1 MSVQHSKFSTGIKI
15 YRGKSIP
22 NYKNNIINIQNGKIE
37 YNDYKMMENIPN
49 IKMDYTNNFFFR
61 NSDDDYYYKY
71 NYFNSIEDNHKYN
84 RESSSSYITSDYE
97 DMYINY
103 FPNKINYNNNDDYN
117 RRISSPQI
125 KKSPII
131 NNYLKL
137 DSPKIKNFR
146 FYESSNNDENLNIYY
161 ENEENKNEIIN
172 YDSKR
177 SNKVLFSPKSNYNQ
191 FQNINL
197 YPPPNNII
205 NSNKQIEI
213 NNQNILSKSIN
224 QNFKFLNEKNMNFNK
239 KKQKKKN
246 VNNNTT
252 NNTYN
257 NNIYYINNPINVNN
271 NKKIKDKNNIINN
284 NFNNYNNFKF
294 KKYNN
299 NKNLVYKSVDFS
311 NNNKENNID
320 YFIINKKYRSTKDY
334 ILKAVIL
341 IQRVFRGYLLKIKLY
356 NHVNLYICCKRGV
369 YILEHLFLIIKRK
382 EFFKLKKII
391 YSYKKRNSISYSF
404 SIKEKSKSNSCL
416 RFNNNNIK
424 KKVERNNENNSII
437 KSINIFRQELRDS
450 FNIINR
456 NIKKEE
462 NNEKKLKSKLNDV
475 IKENNELKNK
485 LIDNKNIK
493 EKIKNLIDENIK
505 NHNINTII
513 MRDNKQLA
521 KKLKDFQEYR
531 NNKLIIEIQPSS
543 FYLIKEENNEKIK
556 YQELKLS
563 KEVYKNKLKKIMLEK
578 LVNKRMNNRDNLM
591 KEKIYKFKNVS
602 KRLNEL
608 SSKRILYLTKIFNII
623 GKYILLKVNKCFWIL
638 INFAKQNQIIHQKI
652 KEINEIKMNLK
663 KEQLKKIISIIEQK
677 KRKILYKCLCQ
688 IIINNIRFNIDKEN
702 KENKQFKK
710 LEKLK
715 KIFIKYEKNV
725 KLIYKVFLEKWN
737 LSAKIIGMRDAA
749 RDKKKKRKLKKKNNK
764 LLYNQNK
771 NFIITENKNNY
782 NGGQKLFKS
791 SNEFFILPN
800 RTIINDVKD
809 SITKSIK
816 ENKEKTKS
824 FNKKITKNK
833 NKILYKN
840 INKDENC
847 NSNQFNINKR
857 NEESNEDSGDTFEFE
872 NNSD

>member
-1 MSVQHSKFSTGIKI
+1 
-15 YRGKSIP
+15 
-22 NYKNNIINIQNGKIE
+22 
-37 YNDYKMMENIPN
+37 
-49 IKMDYTNNFFFR
+49 
-61 NSDDDYYYKY
+61 
-71 NYFNSIEDNHKYN
+71 
-84 RESSSSYITSDYE
+84 
-97 DMYINY
+97 
-103 FPNKINYNNNDDYN
+103 
-117 RRISSPQI
+117 
-125 KKSPII
+125 
-131 NNYLKL
+131 
-137 DSPKIKNFR
+137 
-146 FYESSNNDENLNIYY
+146 
-161 ENEENKNEIIN
+161 
-172 YDSKR
+172 
-177 SNKVLFSPKSNYNQ
+177 
-191 FQNINL
+191 
-197 YPPPNNII
+197 
-205 NSNKQIEI
+205 
-213 NNQNILSKSIN
+213 
-224 QNFKFLNEKNMNFNK
+224 
-239 KKQKKKN
+239 
-246 VNNNTT
+246 
-252 NNTYN
+252 
-257 NNIYYINNPINVNN
+257 
-271 NKKIKDKNNIINN
+271 
-284 NFNNYNNFKF
+284 
-294 KKYNN
+294 
-299 NKNLVYKSVDFS
+299 
-311 NNNKENNID
+311 
-320 YFIINKKYRSTKDY
+320 
-334 ILKAVIL
+334 
-341 IQRVFRGYLLKIKLY
+341 
-356 NHVNLYICCKRGV
+356 
-369 YILEHLFLIIKRK
+369 
-382 EFFKLKKII
+382 
-391 YSYKKRNSISYSF
+391 
-404 SIKEKSKSNSCL
+404 
-416 RFNNNNIK
+416 
-424 KKVERNNENNSII
+424 
-437 KSINIFRQELRDS
+437 
-450 FNIINR
+450 
-456 NIKKEE
+456 
-462 NNEKKLKSKLNDV
+462 
-475 IKENNELKNK
+475 
-485 LIDNKNIK
+485 
-493 EKIKNLIDENIK
+493 
-505 NHNINTII
+505 
-513 MRDNKQLA
+513 
-521 KKLKDFQEYR
+521 
-531 NNKLIIEIQPSS
+531 
-543 FYLIKEENNEKIK
+543 
-556 YQELKLS
+556 
-563 KEVYKNKLKKIMLEK
+563 
-578 LVNKRMNNRDNLM
+578 M

-737 LSAKIIGMRDAA
+737 LSAKIIGIRDAA

>member
-1 MSVQHSKFSTGIKI
+1 MSVHHSKLSTGIKI

-22 NYKNNIINIQNGKIE
+22 NYKNNIINIQNEKND
-37 YNDYKMMENIPN
+37 YNDDKIMENIPN
-49 IKMDYTNNFFFR
+49 FRMDYNNNNIFR
-61 NSDDDYYYKY
+61 NNDDEYYKY
-71 NYFNSIEDNHKYN
+71 NYFNSFEDKYN

-103 FPNKINYNNNDDYN
+103 FPNKIDYNYNYNDDYN
-117 RRISSPQI
+117 KRISSPQI
-125 KKSPII
+125 NKSPLI
-131 NNYLKL
+131 NNYLKMN
-137 DSPKIKNFR
+137 SPKIR
-146 FYESSNNDENLNIYY
+146 FYENSYNDENLHIYF

-172 YDSKR
+172 YDLKR
-177 SNKVLFSPKSNYNQ
+177 TNKELYSPKANYNQ
-191 FQNINL
+191 FQNTNL

-205 NSNKQIEI
+205 NINKQIE
-213 NNQNILSKSIN
+213 NQNILSKS
-224 QNFKFLNEKNMNFNK
+224 QNFKFLNEKNINK
-239 KKQKKKN
+239 KKQNKKQ

-271 NKKIKDKNNIINN
+271 NKKIKEKNNIINN
-284 NFNNYNNFKF
+284 NFSNYNSFNC

-299 NKNLVYKSVDFS
+299 KRNLIYKSVDFS
-311 NNNKENNID
+311 NNNNENIN
-320 YFIINKKYRSTKDY
+320 NKKYKSKKDY

-356 NHVNLYICCKRGV
+356 NNVNLYICCKRGV
-369 YILEHLFLIIKRK
+369 YILEHLFLSIKKK
-382 EFFKLKKII
+382 EFYKLKKII
-391 YSYKKRNSISYSF
+391 YSHKLRNSMNSPF

-416 RFNNNNIK
+416 KFYNINKK
-424 KKVERNNENNSII
+424 KKVGKNNENNSLI

-475 IKENNELKNK
+475 IKENKELKNK

-563 KEVYKNKLKKIMLEK
+563 KEFLKNKLKIMMLEK
-578 LVNKRMNNRDNLM
+578 LINKRMKNMNNLM
-591 KEKIYKFKNVS
+591 KQKIYKFKNVS
-602 KRLNEL
+602 KRLNKI
-608 SSKRILYLTKIFNII
+608 SQKRIIYLTKIFDII
-623 GKYILLKVNKCFWIL
+623 GKYILLKINKCFWIL
-638 INFAKQNQIIHQKI
+638 FRFAKQNQIIHQKI
-652 KEINEIKMNLK
+652 KEINEMKKNLK
-663 KEQLKKIISIIEQK
+663 KEKLKKIISIFEQK
-677 KRKILYKCLCQ
+677 KRNNLYKYFCK
-688 IIINNIRFNIDKEN
+688 IIIYNIRFNINKKNQEN
-702 KENKQFKK
+702 QEFKK

-725 KLIYKVFLEKWN
+725 KLIYKIFLEKWN
-737 LSAKIIGMRDAA
+737 LSAKIIGMRNAA

-764 LLYNQNK
+764 LLYNK
-771 NFIITENKNNY
+771 NFIIIENKNKKY
-782 NGGQKLFKS
+782 NDGQKLCKS
-791 SNEFFILPN
+791 SNEFSIMSN
-800 RTIINDVKD
+800 GIIVKD
-809 SITKSIK
+809 SISKSIK
-816 ENKEKTKS
+816 ENKNKTKS
-824 FNKKITKNK
+824 LNKKEMKNK
-833 NKILYKN
+833 NNILNKN
-840 INKDENC
+840 LNKDENF
-847 NSNQFNINKR
+847 NRNLYNINTQH
-857 NEESNEDSGDTFEFE
+857 EESNEDSGDFFEFE